1 MDLVEIASA
10 ALETGKFED
19 LGKALQLQR
28 KRPDSFRILLSDKLS
43 SVLAEQLGS
52 NRVID
57 WIMRQQTWDVRSYS
71 PQTKLE
77 PAEKVLHLH

>member
-43 SVLAEQLGS
+43 SVLMAP
-52 NRVID
+52 RF
-57 WIMRQQTWDVRSYS
+57 
-71 PQTKLE
+71 
-77 PAEKVLHLH
+77 PAPILPPLPPCLSVGTSVTDSSVCQG